1 MKFEDLTIKQ
11 YIDLLAVDALETSD
25 IDKKIKKLA
34 IVLGKKESEV
44 EAMPITAFEN
54 IGFLNNIPKHLK
66 FKEKT
71 RIGFKTYKAC
81 TDLNDIGV
89 NQLVDFYSLNKA
101 YAPVNELLAV
111 VYRPY
116 NPDKH
121 KEISQ
126 AFLSKKVGDV
136 LGTVF
141 FFKNYFL
148 KCEKHIQ
155 EYLENQLKSIQT
167 FQTEILTD
175 KEFMDSL
182 TIGGGSTTSTFVQKT
197 NG

>member
-11 YIDLLAVDALETSD
+11 YIDLLNVDAMETSE
-25 IDKKIKKLA
+25 IEKKIKKLA
-34 IVLGKKESEV
+34 IVLDKQESEI

-54 IGFLNNIPKHLK
+54 IGFLSNIPKQLK

-81 TDLNDIGV
+81 TNLNDIGV
-89 NQLVDFYSLNKA
+89 NQLVDFYSLNKSN
-101 YAPVNELLAV
+101 APINELLAV

-121 KEISQ
+121 KEISE

-141 FFKNYFL
+141 FFKNYYL
-148 KCEKHIQ
+148 KCEKHIA
-155 EYLENQLKSIQT
+155 EYLESQLKSIQT

-182 TIGGGSTTSTFVQKT
+182 TTGAGSTTSTFALKT

>member
-11 YIDLLAVDALETSD
+11 YIDFLNVDALETSD

-54 IGFLNNIPKHLK
+54 IGFLSNIPKQLK

-81 TDLNDIGV
+81 TNLNDIGV
-89 NQLVDFYSLNKA
+89 NQLVDFYSLNKSN
-101 YAPVNELLAV
+101 APINELLAV

-141 FFKNYFL
+141 FFKHYYL
-148 KCEKHIQ
+148 KCEKPIQ

-167 FQTEILTD
+167 FQTEIMTD
-175 KEFMDSL
+175 SEFMASL
-182 TIGGGSTTSTFVQKT
+182 TTGDGNTTSTFAQKT
-197 NG
+197 NA

>member
-54 IGFLNNIPKHLK
+54 IGFLSNIPKQLK

-81 TDLNDIGV
+81 TNLNDIGV

-101 YAPVNELLAV
+101 NAPVNELLAV

-141 FFKNYFL
+141 FFKNYYL
-148 KCEKHIQ
+148 KCEKHIAQ
-155 EYLENQLKSIQT
+155 YLENQLQLVKT

-182 TIGGGSTTSTFVQKT
+182 TTGGGNTTSTFALKT

>member
-11 YIDLLAVDALETSD
+11 YIDLLNVDSLETTD

-54 IGFLNNIPKHLK
+54 IGFLSNIPKQLK

-81 TDLNDIGV
+81 TNLNDIGV
-89 NQLVDFYSLNKA
+89 NQLVDFYSLNKSN
-101 YAPVNELLAV
+101 APINELLAV

-121 KEISQ
+121 KEISE

-141 FFKNYFL
+141 FFKNYYL
-148 KCEKHIQ
+148 RCEKHIQ

-182 TIGGGSTTSTFVQKT
+182 NIGDGNTTSTYALKT
-197 NG
+197 NA

>member
-11 YIDLLAVDALETSD
+11 YIDLLAVDSLETSD

-34 IVLGKKESEV
+34 IVLNKKESEV

-54 IGFLNNIPKHLK
+54 IGFLSKIPKQLK

-81 TDLNDIGV
+81 TNLNDIGV
-89 NQLVDFYSLNKA
+89 NQLVDFYSLNKSN
-101 YAPVNELLAV
+101 APINELLAV

-141 FFKNYFL
+141 FFKNYYL
-148 KCEKHIQ
+148 KCEKHIAQ
-155 EYLENQLKSIQT
+155 YLESQLKSIQM

-182 TIGGGSTTSTFVQKT
+182 TTGGGNTTSTFAQKT

>member
-11 YIDLLAVDALETSD
+11 YIDLLAVDSLETTD

-54 IGFLNNIPKHLK
+54 IGFLSNIPKQLK

-81 TDLNDIGV
+81 TNLNDIGV
-89 NQLVDFYSLNKA
+89 NQLVDFYSLNKSN
-101 YAPVNELLAV
+101 APINELLAV

-141 FFKNYFL
+141 FFKNYYL
-148 KCEKHIQ
+148 KCEKPIQ
-155 EYLENQLKSIQT
+155 EYLESQLQLVKT

-182 TIGGGSTTSTFVQKT
+182 TIGGGNTTSIFVQKT

>member
-11 YIDLLAVDALETSD
+11 YIDLLAIDAMETSD

-54 IGFLNNIPKHLK
+54 IGFLSNIPKQLK

-81 TDLNDIGV
+81 TNLNDIGV
-89 NQLVDFYSLNKA
+89 NQLVDFYSLNKSN
-101 YAPVNELLAV
+101 APINELLAV

-121 KEISQ
+121 KEISE

-141 FFKNYFL
+141 FFKNYYL
-148 KCEKHIQ
+148 RCEKPIQ

-182 TIGGGSTTSTFVQKT
+182 TTGAGNTTSTYALKT
-197 NG
+197 NA

>member
-11 YIDLLAVDALETSD
+11 YIDLLAVDSLETTD

-34 IVLGKKESEV
+34 IVLNKKESEV

-54 IGFLNNIPKHLK
+54 IGFLSNIPKQLK

-81 TDLNDIGV
+81 TNLNDIGV
-89 NQLVDFYSLNKA
+89 NQLVDFYSLNKSN
-101 YAPVNELLAV
+101 APINELLAV

-121 KEISQ
+121 KEISE

-141 FFKNYFL
+141 FFKNYYL
-148 KCEKHIQ
+148 RCEKHIQ

-182 TIGGGSTTSTFVQKT
+182 NIGDGNTTSTYALKT
-197 NG
+197 NA

>member
-11 YIDLLAVDALETSD
+11 YIDLLAVDAMETSD

-34 IVLGKKESEV
+34 IVLNKKESEV

-54 IGFLNNIPKHLK
+54 IGFLSNIPKQLK

-81 TDLNDIGV
+81 TNLNDIGV

-101 YAPVNELLAV
+101 NAPINELLAV

-141 FFKNYFL
+141 FFKHYYL
-148 KCEKHIQ
+148 RCEKHIAL
-155 EYLENQLKSIQT
+155 YLENQLKSIQT
-167 FQTEILTD
+167 FQMEIQND
-175 KEFMDSL
+175 KEFMASL
-182 TIGGGSTTSTFVQKT
+182 TTGGGNTTSTYAQKT

>member
-11 YIDLLAVDALETSD
+11 YIDLLAVDTLETSD

-34 IVLGKKESEV
+34 IVLNKKESEV

-54 IGFLNNIPKHLK
+54 IGFLNNIPKQLK

-81 TDLNDIGV
+81 TNLNDIGV
-89 NQLVDFYSLNKA
+89 NQLVDFYSLNKSN
-101 YAPVNELLAV
+101 APINELLAV

-141 FFKNYFL
+141 FFKKYFL
-148 KCEKHIQ
+148 KCEKHIAQ
-155 EYLENQLKSIQT
+155 YLENQLQLVKT

-175 KEFMDSL
+175 SEFMASL
-182 TIGGGSTTSTFVQKT
+182 TTGGGNITSTYAQKM

>member
-11 YIDLLAVDALETSD
+11 YIDLLAVDSLETSD

-34 IVLGKKESEV
+34 IVLNKKESEV

-54 IGFLNNIPKHLK
+54 IAFLSNIPKQLK

-81 TDLNDIGV
+81 TNLNDIGV
-89 NQLVDFYSLNKA
+89 NQLVDFYSLNKSN
-101 YAPVNELLAV
+101 APINELLAV
-111 VYRPY
+111 VYKPY

-148 KCEKHIQ
+148 KCEKHIAQ
-155 EYLENQLKSIQT
+155 YLESQLQLVKT
-167 FQTEILTD
+167 FQTEIQTD

-182 TIGGGSTTSTFVQKT
+182 NIGGGNTTSTYALKT

>member
-11 YIDLLAVDALETSD
+11 YIDLLAVDALDASD

-54 IGFLNNIPKHLK
+54 IGFLSNIPKQLK

-81 TDLNDIGV
+81 TNLNDIGV
-89 NQLVDFYSLNKA
+89 NQLVDFYSLNKSN
-101 YAPVNELLAV
+101 APINELLAV

-141 FFKNYFL
+141 FFKNYYL
-148 KCEKHIQ
+148 KCEKPIA
-155 EYLENQLKSIQT
+155 EYLESQLKSIQT
-167 FQTEILTD
+167 FQMEIQND

-182 TIGGGSTTSTFVQKT
+182 TTGDGNTTSTFALKT
-197 NG
+197 NA

>member
-11 YIDLLAVDALETSD
+11 YIDLLAVDSLETSD

-34 IVLGKKESEV
+34 IVLNKKESEV

-54 IGFLNNIPKHLK
+54 IGFLNNIPKQLK

-81 TDLNDIGV
+81 TNLNDIGV
-89 NQLVDFYSLNKA
+89 NQLVDFYSLNKSN
-101 YAPVNELLAV
+101 APINELLAV

-121 KEISQ
+121 KEISE

-141 FFKNYFL
+141 FFKNYYL
-148 KCEKHIQ
+148 KCEKHIA
-155 EYLENQLKSIQT
+155 EYLESQLQLVKT

-182 TIGGGSTTSTFVQKT
+182 TTGGGNTTSTYALKT